1 VDIVKR
7 YAGFSLIA
15 LAVACAVAAEAPLDA
30 PASGAVVVFREE
42 AYVKGPV
49 VRLGE
54 IAEIEGAGAAALG
67 DVEIVAAAQPGA
79 SKRLD
84 AGLVV
89 ARLKNAGYDALDLD
103 VKGAKSVEAKTLH
116 QEITPDMIAGDL
128 RSYIEQAM
136 PWDPLVTEVE
146 VVAPQQPIVAPEG
159 DIAFEWR
166 ATPDYA
172 FVGQGSFRGSITI
185 DGAPL
190 RTLSCKAV
198 VETYVNVVVA
208 AATIPQ
214 GKIIMPADVAKET
227 RQLSSLKDPSFREP
241 SDVVG
246 RFTARSSIVTGQVIG
261 KRLLAPR
268 VLVRRKQMVGIEIA
282 SAGLRVQ
289 TQAEA
294 QADAAEGEP
303 VVCLNVNSK
312 QPFLGVVRAD
322 GIVVVQ

>member
-1 VDIVKR
+1 MVKIC
-7 YAGFSLIA
+7 AGLSLIV
-15 LAVACAVAAEAPLDA
+15 LAAASVAVAA
-30 PASGAVVVFREE
+30 PANSVAAGAVVVFREE

-89 ARLKNAGYDALDLD
+89 ARLRNAGYDRLEVE

-128 RSYIEQAM
+128 RSYIEQSM

-146 VVAPQQPIVAPEG
+146 VVPPQQGIIAAEG
-159 DIAFEWR
+159 EVGFAWR
-166 ATPDYA
+166 PSLDYA
-172 FVGQGSFRGSITI
+172 FVGQGSFRGSVTV
-185 DGAPL
+185 DGAPV
-190 RTLSCKAV
+190 RTLTCKAT

-208 AATIPQ
+208 AATIAQ
-214 GKIIMPADVAKET
+214 GKIIMPGDVAKET
-227 RQLSSLKDPSFREP
+227 RLLSSLKEPSFQNP
-241 SDVVG
+241 SEVAG
-246 RFTARSSIVTGQVIG
+246 RFTARNSIVPGQVIG
-261 KRLLAPR
+261 KRLVAPR
-268 VLVRRKQMVGIEIA
+268 VLVRRKQLVGVEMA
-282 SAGLRVQ
+282 SGGLEVQ

-294 QADAAEGEP
+294 QSDAAEGEP

-312 QPFLGVVRAD
+312 QPFVGVVRAD

>member
-1 VDIVKR
+1 MKIC
-7 YAGFSLIA
+7 AGFSLIMLA
-15 LAVACAVAAEAPLDA
+15 LAGSAAAAPTGGSA
-30 PASGAVVVFREE
+30 PGAIVVFREE

-67 DVEIVAAAQPGA
+67 EVEIVAAAQPGG

-89 ARLKNAGYDALDLD
+89 ARLRNAGYDRLEVE

-116 QEITPDMIAGDL
+116 QEITPDMIAGGL
-128 RSYIEQAM
+128 RAYIEQSM
-136 PWDPLVTEVE
+136 PWDPLLTEVE
-146 VVAPQQPIVAPEG
+146 VVPPRQGIVAPEG
-159 DIAFEWR
+159 DVGFEWR
-166 ATPDYA
+166 STPDYA
-172 FVGQGSFRGSITI
+172 FVGQGSFRGSVTV

-190 RTLSCKAV
+190 RTLTCKAT

-208 AATIPQ
+208 AAVIPQ
-214 GKIIMPADVAKET
+214 GKIIMPGEVVKET
-227 RQLSSLKDPSFREP
+227 RLLSSLKEPGFQDPSE
-241 SDVVG
+241 VAG
-246 RFTARSSIVTGQVIG
+246 RFTARSSIVPGQVIG
-261 KRLLAPR
+261 KRLVAPR
-268 VLVRRKQMVGIEIA
+268 VLVRRKQMVAVEMA
-282 SAGLRVQ
+282 SGALRVQ

-294 QADAAEGEP
+294 QSDGAEGEP

-312 QPFLGVVRAD
+312 QPFVGVVRAD

>member
-1 VDIVKR
+1 LR
-7 YAGFSLIA
+7 LWPRCAGLSLIMA
-15 LAVACAVAAEAPLDA
+15 LACAASAAP
-30 PASGAVVVFREE
+30 GAVVVFREE

-54 IAEIEGAGAAALG
+54 IAEIEGAGAAALSE
-67 DVEIVAAAQPGA
+67 VEIVAAAQPGS

-84 AGLVV
+84 AGLVA
-89 ARLKNAGYDALDLD
+89 ARLRNAGYDRLEVE

-128 RSYIEQAM
+128 RAYIEQSM

-146 VVAPQQPIVAPEG
+146 VVPPQQGIVAPEG
-159 DIAFEWR
+159 EVGFEWR
-166 ATPDYA
+166 SAPDYA
-172 FVGQGSFRGSITI
+172 FVGQGSFRGSVTV
-185 DGAPL
+185 DGTPL
-190 RTLSCKAV
+190 RTLNCKAS

-208 AATIPQ
+208 AAAIPQ
-214 GKIIMPADVAKET
+214 GKIIMPSDVAKET
-227 RQLSSLKDPSFREP
+227 RLLSSLKEPAFQAP

-246 RFTARSSIVTGQVIG
+246 RFTARSSIVPGQVIG
-261 KRLLAPR
+261 KRLVAPR
-268 VLVRRKQMVGIEIA
+268 MLVRRKQMVAVEMA
-282 SAGLRVQ
+282 SGALRVQ

-303 VVCLNVNSK
+303 VVCMNVNSK
-312 QPFLGVVRAD
+312 QPFVGLVRAD